1 MCARVCVSTLRA
13 DTMAVGVRRS
23 SGRRPSAALL
33 VLAASLLVLVGG
45 ASAAGCSTSGGA
57 SAALSGVNSRA
68 LRGARSLRAS
78 ADEAEDLALE
88 LASLDGE
95 EALEEA
101 SAGEDASA
109 PAPSTASDADADA
122 SASAPV
128 SAASSPDA
136 SSDDASNTTTTLSPE
151 ATASTATPPPPPPYV
166 TEIGSL
172 ISYVDPPSGATVPAL
187 SPEAKAAASN
197 LTGWYLGEETIN
209 ANRQYTSSTAQSLNC
224 GTGYLNEH
232 FRRYFAAIPTTM
244 WYDGQLCGAC
254 VNVTCV
260 DTICPTPFTTYG
272 VFQVVDSCEQCT
284 SNNIVL
290 SASGIGEV
298 TRVNYDNNPSL
309 QVAWTFVSCE
319 SYIEGGIKMLT
330 YERNSKYFVG
340 LNFSNLKVLLK
351 SVSLS
356 GITMTYESYG
366 YWVIDTPGEVID
378 ISPPYTLRLVSRNG
392 EALAI
397 RIPKLVPLDLGV
409 NFTYE

>member
-1 MCARVCVSTLRA
+1 
-13 DTMAVGVRRS
+13 MAAGLTRS
-23 SGRRPSAALL
+23 SGAPRALAVAVLMALCLGGVAAAGCGSSSSLSAALP
-33 VLAASLLVLVGG
+33 G
-45 ASAAGCSTSGGA
+45 A
-57 SAALSGVNSRA
+57 NSRA
-68 LRGARSLRAS
+68 LRGVRALRSS
-78 ADEAEDLALE
+78 EEAEDYALE
-88 LASLDGE
+88 QATLDEDDEEGAE
-95 EALEEA
+95 EAL
-101 SAGEDASA
+101 A
-109 PAPSTASDADADA
+109 PAPEVETASTPSPAESSEEAT
-122 SASAPV
+122 PL
-128 SAASSPDA
+128 SPDQ
-136 SSDDASNTTTTLSPE
+136 D
-151 ATASTATPPPPPPYV
+151 STATPPPPPPYV

-172 ISYVDPPSGATVPAL
+172 ISYVDPPAGVTVPAL
-187 SPEAKAAASN
+187 SPEAKAAAAN

-232 FRRYFAAIPTTM
+232 FRRYFAAIPTDM

-272 VFQVVDSCEQCT
+272 VFQVVDSCEQCS
-284 SNNIVL
+284 SNAIVL
-290 SASGIGEV
+290 SAAGIGEV

-356 GITMTYESYG
+356 GIDMTYESYG
-366 YWVIDTPGEVID
+366 YWVIDTPGVVID
-378 ISPPYTLRLVSRNG
+378 ISPPYTLRLTSRDG
-392 EALAI
+392 ETLAI